1 MNKAVLLL
9 AAAACLAG
17 CADKQKPEPRQSA
30 MSETQSVATEVAA
43 EDESAMAKDCPVID
57 SRGWSAWLNKMP
69 SVDGGAR
76 LNIAGEVD
84 LPTPGFGVEW
94 VAGPADR
101 ANPPGQRFTLV
112 LTPPDGIVAQ
122 VVTPTLVKYEDAAAY
137 PAYRAIRVVCGGEV
151 LAEITDIP
159 DVQ

>member
-1 MNKAVLLL
+1 MTKAVLLL
-9 AAAACLAG
+9 TAAACLAG
-17 CADKQKPEPRQSA
+17 CAETQRPEPRQAA
-30 MSETQSVATEVAA
+30 MSDAPAVAT
-43 EDESAMAKDCPVID
+43 EDESAMTKDCPVID

-69 SVDGGAR
+69 SVEGGAR

-159 DVQ
+159 EVQ